1 MPLITIDKYFGA
13 CFDSFVLKFNYAFFE
28 LVAFILFDI
37 FFFVLFVCFVLSWV
51 VLYSM

>member
-28 LVAFILFDI
+28 LVAFILSDI
-37 FFFVLFVCFVLSWV
+37 FFVLFWV
-51 VLYSM
+51 VLHSL